1 MNEELFEIYKEQSKL
16 REMLKEMLGADG
28 KKPSE
33 GAGDAIKQMEVLE
46 KELLE
51 KGFTNSVLEKMQQLT
66 YELLKLDK
74 ARKEQGEDEKRKS
87 DTNIQSFQ
95 KRNIDKLKLKNQY
108 FNYNEI
114 LNRQSL
120 PLRKIYKI
128 KVQEYFKTVQKND
141 SI

>member
-1 MNEELFEIYKEQSKL
+1 MEIH
-16 REMLKEMLGADG
+16 G
-28 KKPSE
+28 
-33 GAGDAIKQMEVLE
+33 
-46 KELLE
+46 
-51 KGFTNSVLEKMQQLT
+51 VLEKMQQLT

-95 KRNIDKLKLKNQY
+95 KRNIDKLKLQNQY

-120 PLRKIYKI
+120 PLHKDFEK
-128 KVQEYFKTVQKND
+128 KVQKYFLKKSKD
-141 SI
+141 